1 MLRVSGFLLSTALIA
16 SVLAPALVTDPALAV
31 PSRAVVP
38 VAVRAQTAPAKT
50 LIETRII
57 GYTVKHRRILAYR
70 LGDPTSPVKAVFIA
84 TMHGNEAGPAK
95 ILLNLR
101 DGAPIKGAD
110 IWVIPYYNRDGYVRH
125 TRMNAHGVDLNRNFP
140 VHWVRQ
146 YGAYDSGPR
155 PRSEPETRA
164 LMRFLTAIR
173 PNYVVSFHQPL
184 DGVDTSYGKA
194 RALAMRLARGLGLPK
209 KVFSCNGSCHGTM
222 TQWFNH
228 TLPGAALT
236 VEYGATMT
244 SRQTNVTGPAGL
256 LAAIGAS
263 R

>member
-1 MLRVSGFLLSTALIA
+1 MPRFSGFLLSATLIVP
-16 SVLAPALVTDPALAV
+16 VLVAGPGLAAPRQAPAAV
-31 PSRAVVP
+31 PGATTAASTPTVV
-38 VAVRAQTAPAKT
+38 QTQV
-50 LIETRII
+50 I
-57 GYTVKHRRILAYR
+57 GYTVKKRRIIAYR
-70 LGDPTSPVKAVFIA
+70 IGDPTSPVKAVFIA

-110 IWVIPYYNRDGYVRH
+110 IWVIPYYNRDGFVRH

-140 VHWVRQ
+140 VHWIRR
-146 YGAYDSGPR
+146 YGAYNSGPR

-164 LMRFLTAIR
+164 MMRFLGTIR
-173 PNYVVSFHQPL
+173 PNFVVSFHQPL

-194 RALAMRLARGLGLPK
+194 RALAMRLARGLGLPR

-244 SRQTNVTGPAGL
+244 RRQTNVTGPAGL
-256 LAAIGAS
+256 LAAVGAS

>member
-1 MLRVSGFLLSTALIA
+1 MRRLSGFLLSL
-16 SVLAPALVTDPALAV
+16 VL
-31 PSRAVVP
+31 VVP
-38 VAVRAQTAPAKT
+38 LLSGAATAAAPAKVPAAVHVAT
-50 LIETRII
+50 SPAPTVIETRII
-57 GYTVKHRRILAYR
+57 GYTVKKRRIIAYR

-110 IWVIPYYNRDGYVRH
+110 IWVIPYYNRDGFVRH
-125 TRMNAHGVDLNRNFP
+125 TRMDAHGVDLNRNFP
-140 VHWVRQ
+140 VHWIRR
-146 YGAYDSGPR
+146 YGVYNSGPR

-164 LMRFLTAIR
+164 MMRFLATIR
-173 PNYVVSFHQPL
+173 PNFVVSFHQPL

-194 RALAMRLARGLGLPK
+194 RALAMRLAQGLGLPR

-244 SRQTNVTGPAGL
+244 RRQANVTGPAGL
-256 LAAIGAS
+256 LAAVGAS